1 MKYPPVFQ
9 VHLWEDIFS
18 RDYDESSTQQG
29 QQSRAQPFRSIQYIY
44 IYIYIYMCVY
54 EICFVVPG
62 AFLGGDVQPRLPMGP
77 LPIDIHI

>member
-1 MKYPPVFQ
+1 MSPP
-9 VHLWEDIFS
+9 LS
-18 RDYDESSTQQG
+18 RG
-29 QQSRAQPFRSIQYIY
+29 SRAERNPFAPSNIY